1 MFTQRGFA
9 LVQKEVTITLPV
21 KTCIKAVLLTSLVW
35 AGCFAQPLTN
45 SCQSAEELPFDRKF
59 TREELLLLNLGHGQ
73 GSAGFFLLEALK
85 QSKETTH
92 NLQRAMSQMRQV
104 ESTYAKSK
112 GKPDDKYLQTAEL
125 KLTQARQRS
134 EDLSENI
141 SEGFR
146 DMKRSVK
153 DTLLRNP

>member
-1 MFTQRGFA
+1 
-9 LVQKEVTITLPV
+9 VQKEVKVVLSL
-21 KTCIKAVLLTSLVW
+21 KACIKLIMLPSLVF
-35 AGCFAQPLTN
+35 AGCLAQPM
-45 SCQSAEELPFDRKF
+45 SQPCQSADELAFDRKF

-104 ESTYAKSK
+104 EATYAKSK
-112 GKPDDKYLQTAEL
+112 GKPDDKYLQNSEL

-134 EDLSENI
+134 EELSENI
-141 SEGFR
+141 SDGFR
-146 DMKRSVK
+146 EMKRSVK
-153 DTLLRNP
+153 ETLLRNP

>member
-1 MFTQRGFA
+1 MEKPIIIA
-9 LVQKEVTITLPV
+9 VPLKA
-21 KTCIKAVLLTSLVW
+21 CIKSLAIAGMVF
-35 AGCFAQPLTN
+35 AGCLSQPFFQ
-45 SCQSAEELPFDRKF
+45 SCGSAEELAFDRKF

-85 QSKETTH
+85 GSKETTH

-104 ESTYAKSK
+104 EATYAKSK
-112 GKPDDKYLQTAEL
+112 GRPDDKYLQNAEL

-141 SEGFR
+141 SDGFR

-153 DTLLRNP
+153 EALLKNP

>member
-1 MFTQRGFA
+1 
-9 LVQKEVTITLPV
+9 VEKPVTIALPL
-21 KTCIKAVLLTSLVW
+21 KACIKAIVLLGLICGAFLW
-35 AGCFAQPLTN
+35 QPLAP
-45 SCQSAEELPFDRKF
+45 SCISAEELAFDRKF
-59 TREELLLLNLGHGQ
+59 SREELLLLNLGHGQ
-73 GSAGFFLLEALK
+73 GSAGFFLLEALR

-104 ESTYAKSK
+104 EATYAKSK

-134 EDLSENI
+134 EELSENI
-141 SEGFR
+141 SDGFR

-153 DTLLRNP
+153 ETLLRNP